1 MMMKEMDI
9 AGVFITPVL
18 GWALLALLVS
28 WILARLLGRFGVYHW
43 VWHRHL
49 FDLCLYVAVFAT
61 ITFFVSGT

>member
-18 GWALLALLVS
+18 GWALLALLLS
-28 WILARLLGRFGVYHW
+28 WVLIRILARFGLHQW

-49 FDLCLYVAVFAT
+49 FELGLYVIVFAAL
-61 ITFFVSGT
+61 TFFMSRV